1 MQQHN
6 SVAQQIEARVPEG
19 VRGDLA
25 RRGHAVTVVPACVLL
40 YVCLTVVFELD
51 NRYLLSGRYCSV
63 MGFGSAVVRDS
74 QRRVNFGCSDPRVD
88 GSAHEELACSFE

>member
-1 MQQHN
+1 MQQDN
-6 SVAQQIEARVPEG
+6 SVPQQIEARVPEG

-51 NRYLLSGRYCSV
+51 NRYLPSGRYCSV

-88 GSAHEELACSFE
+88 GSAHEELTCSFE